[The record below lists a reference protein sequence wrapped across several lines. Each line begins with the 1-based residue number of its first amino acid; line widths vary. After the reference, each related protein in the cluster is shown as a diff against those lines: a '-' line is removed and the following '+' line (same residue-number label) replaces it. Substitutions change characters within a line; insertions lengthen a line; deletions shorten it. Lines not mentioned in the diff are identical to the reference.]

1 MTLKMVA
8 AQINACVGDLN
19 GNAQKILAAAQ
30 QAHAAGAHVMVTPEL
45 SLTGYPPEDLLLR
58 PSFLRRSKAV
68 LEQLAADLS
77 SLVGLSVL
85 VGHPKLLDDG
95 QICNAASLLQ
105 SGRVVAQY
113 GKLELPNYAVFDEQ
127 RYFVP
132 DGAPVVFDVRGVR
145 IGVVICE
152 DVWFPRAAAMSKAE
166 GAQVLLV
173 MNASPFHLNKFT
185 ERLQVMR
192 DHVSRHGI
200 PAVFCNLVGGQDEL
214 IFDGDSFALD
224 AQGNLMARAAS
235 FSEDLLILECDEAGA
250 LMAGRSSTPLSE
262 PEQAYQALV
271 LGTRDYVHKNG
282 FKGALVGLSG
292 GIDSALTLAI
302 AVDALGADQVTAV
315 MMPSPYTAAIS
326 VEDAQACAGALGVT
340 LHELP
345 ISPAYSAFETTLAPV
360 FAGRAPD
367 LTEEN
372 LQSRIR
378 GVLLMAL
385 SNKTGR
391 LLLTTGNKSEMA
403 VGYCTLY
410 GDMAGGY
417 AVIKDL
423 LKGWVYTLSRYRNA
437 RAVSMGQPIPI
448 PERIL
453 SRPPSAELRPDQTDQ
468 DSLPPYEVLDDI
480 LMRFVELG
488 QSSSEILAAGHSQE
502 VLEQVLRLLRLSE
515 YKRRQ
520 AAPGARITPRAF
532 GRDWRFPLTNRFHE
546 KEFFL

>member
-8 AQINACVGDLN
+8 AQLNACVGDLN
-19 GNAQKILAAAQ
+19 GNAQKILDAAR
-30 QAHAAGAHVMVTPEL
+30 QAHAAGAQIMVTPEL

-68 LEQLAADLS
+68 LEQLAVDLS
-77 SLVGLSVL
+77 SLHGLSVL
-85 VGHPKLLDDG
+85 VGHPKQLDDG

-132 DGAPVVFDVRGVR
+132 DGAPVVFEAQGVR
-145 IGVVICE
+145 VGVVICE
-152 DVWFPRAAAMSKAE
+152 DVWFPRAAAMSRAE
-166 GAQVLLV
+166 GAQVLVV
-173 MNASPFHLNKFT
+173 MNASPFHLNKFD
-185 ERLQVMR
+185 ERLRVMR
-192 DHVSRHGI
+192 EHVSRHAI

-224 AQGNLMARAAS
+224 AAGMLQARALS
-235 FSEDLLILECDEAGA
+235 FTEDLLAVEVTADGTLVSAQMASPLDEA
-250 LMAGRSSTPLSE
+250 
-262 PEQAYQALV
+262 EQAYEALV
-271 LGTRDYVHKNG
+271 LGTRDYVYKNG
-282 FKGALVGLSG
+282 FRGALVGLSG
-292 GIDSALTLAI
+292 GVDSALTLAI

-315 MMPSPYTAAIS
+315 MMPSPYTSAIS
-326 VEDAQACAGALGVT
+326 VEDAQACAAALGVT
-340 LHELP
+340 LLDLP
-345 ISPAYSAFETTLAPV
+345 ISPAYQAFESTLAPV

-423 LKGWVYTLSRYRNA
+423 LKGWVYKLSRFRNA
-437 RAVSMGQPIPI
+437 RAAAKGHPQAI

-453 SRPPSAELRPDQTDQ
+453 TRPPSAELRPDQTDQ

-480 LMRFVELG
+480 LMRFVEMG
-488 QSSSEILAAGHSQE
+488 QSSTEILAAGHSQE
-502 VLEQVLRLLRLSE
+502 VLEQVIRLLRLSE

>member
-1 MTLKMVA
+1 
-8 AQINACVGDLN
+8 
-19 GNAQKILAAAQ
+19 
-30 QAHAAGAHVMVTPEL
+30 
-45 SLTGYPPEDLLLR
+45 
-58 PSFLRRSKAV
+58 
-68 LEQLAADLS
+68 
-77 SLVGLSVL
+77 L
-85 VGHPKLLDDG
+85 VGHPKQLDDG

-132 DGAPVVFDVRGVR
+132 DGAPVVFEAQGVR
-145 IGVVICE
+145 VGVVICE
-152 DVWFPRAAAMSKAE
+152 DVWFPRAAAMSRAE
-166 GAQVLLV
+166 GAQVLVV
-173 MNASPFHLNKFT
+173 MNASPFHLNKFD
-185 ERLQVMR
+185 ERLRVMR
-192 DHVSRHGI
+192 EHVSRHAI

-224 AQGNLMARAAS
+224 AAGMLQARALS
-235 FSEDLLILECDEAGA
+235 FTEDLLAVEVTADGTLVSSQMAPPLDEPA
-250 LMAGRSSTPLSE
+250 
-262 PEQAYQALV
+262 QAYEALV
-271 LGTRDYVHKNG
+271 LGTRDYVYKNG

-292 GIDSALTLAI
+292 GVDSALTLAI

-315 MMPSPYTAAIS
+315 MMPSPYTSAMS
-326 VEDAQACAGALGVT
+326 VEDARACAAALGVA
-340 LHELP
+340 LHDLP
-345 ISPAYSAFETTLAPV
+345 ISPAYQAFESTLAPV

-423 LKGWVYTLSRYRNA
+423 LKGWVYKLSRFRNA
-437 RAVSMGQPIPI
+437 RAAAKGQPQAI

-453 SRPPSAELRPDQTDQ
+453 TRPPSAELRPDQTDQ

-480 LMRFVELG
+480 LMRFVEMG
-488 QSSSEILAAGHSQE
+488 QSSTEILAAGHSQE

>member
-8 AQINACVGDLN
+8 AQLNACVGDLN
-19 GNAQKILAAAQ
+19 GNAQKILDAAR
-30 QAHAAGAHVMVTPEL
+30 QAHAAGAQIMVTPEL

-68 LEQLAADLS
+68 LEQLAVDLS
-77 SLVGLSVL
+77 SLHGLSVL
-85 VGHPKLLDDG
+85 VGHPKQLDDG

-132 DGAPVVFDVRGVR
+132 DGAPVVFEAQGVR
-145 IGVVICE
+145 VGVVICE
-152 DVWFPRAAAMSKAE
+152 DVWFPRAAAMSRAE
-166 GAQVLLV
+166 GAQVLVV
-173 MNASPFHLNKFT
+173 MNASPFHLNKFD
-185 ERLQVMR
+185 ERLRVMR
-192 DHVSRHGI
+192 EHVSRHAI

-224 AQGNLMARAAS
+224 AAGMLQARALS
-235 FSEDLLILECDEAGA
+235 FTEDLLAVEVTADGTLVSAQMASPLDEA
-250 LMAGRSSTPLSE
+250 
-262 PEQAYQALV
+262 EQAYEALV
-271 LGTRDYVHKNG
+271 LGTRDYVYKNG

-292 GIDSALTLAI
+292 GVDSALTLAI

-315 MMPSPYTAAIS
+315 MMPSPYTSAMS
-326 VEDAQACAGALGVT
+326 VEDARACAAALGVA
-340 LHELP
+340 LHDLP
-345 ISPAYSAFETTLAPV
+345 ISPAYQAFESTLAPV

-423 LKGWVYTLSRYRNA
+423 LKGWVYKLSRFRNA
-437 RAVSMGQPIPI
+437 RAAAKGQPQAI

-453 SRPPSAELRPDQTDQ
+453 TRPPSAELRPDQTDQ

-480 LMRFVELG
+480 LMRFVEMG
-488 QSSSEILAAGHSQE
+488 QSSTEILAAGHSQE

>member
-68 LEQLAADLS
+68 LEQLSADLS
-77 SLVGLSVL
+77 SLGGLSVL
-85 VGHPKLLDDG
+85 VGHPRQLDDG

-132 DGAPVVFDVRGVR
+132 DGAPVVFDAQGVR

-152 DVWFPRAAAMSKAE
+152 DVWFPRAAAMSRAE
-166 GAQVLLV
+166 GAQVLVV

-185 ERLQVMR
+185 ERLQVVR
-192 DHVSRHGI
+192 EHVSRHGI
-200 PAVFCNLVGGQDEL
+200 PSVFCNLVGGQDEL

-224 AQGNLMARAAS
+224 GQGNLMARASS
-235 FSEDLLILECDEAGA
+235 FSEDLLMLDFDSAGA
-250 LMAGRSSTPLSE
+250 LLAGHAAPALSE

-326 VEDAQACAGALGVT
+326 IDDAQACAVALGVT

-345 ISPAYSAFETTLAPV
+345 ISPAYNAFEATLAPV

-423 LKGWVYTLSRYRNA
+423 LKGWVYRLSRFRNA
-437 RAVSMGQPIPI
+437 RAAELGQPIPI

-453 SRPPSAELRPDQTDQ
+453 TRPPSAELRPDQTDQ

-488 QSSSEILAAGHSQE
+488 ESSSEILAAGHSQE

>member
-132 DGAPVVFDVRGVR
+132 DGAPVVFDVQGVR

-488 QSSSEILAAGHSQE
+488 QSSSEILTAGHSQE

>member
-8 AQINACVGDLN
+8 AQLNACVGDLN
-19 GNAQKILAAAQ
+19 GNAQKILDAAR
-30 QAHAAGAHVMVTPEL
+30 QAHAAGAQIMVTPEL

-68 LEQLAADLS
+68 LEQLAVDLS
-77 SLVGLSVL
+77 SLHGLSVL
-85 VGHPKLLDDG
+85 VGHPKQLDDG

-132 DGAPVVFDVRGVR
+132 DGAPVVFEAQGVR
-145 IGVVICE
+145 VGVVICE
-152 DVWFPRAAAMSKAE
+152 DVWFPRAAAMSRAE
-166 GAQVLLV
+166 GAQVLVV
-173 MNASPFHLNKFT
+173 MNASPFHLNKFD
-185 ERLQVMR
+185 ERLRVMR
-192 DHVSRHGI
+192 EHVSRHAI

-224 AQGNLMARAAS
+224 AAGMLQARALS
-235 FSEDLLILECDEAGA
+235 FTEDLLAVEVTANGTLVSSQMAPPLDEPA
-250 LMAGRSSTPLSE
+250 
-262 PEQAYQALV
+262 QAYEALV
-271 LGTRDYVHKNG
+271 LGTRDYVYKNG

-292 GIDSALTLAI
+292 GVDSALTLAI

-315 MMPSPYTAAIS
+315 MMPSPYTSSMS
-326 VEDAQACAGALGVT
+326 VEDAQACAAALGVA
-340 LHELP
+340 LHDLP
-345 ISPAYSAFETTLAPV
+345 ISPAYQAFESTLAPV
-360 FAGRAPD
+360 FAGSAPD

-423 LKGWVYTLSRYRNA
+423 LKGWVYKLSRFRNA
-437 RAVSMGQPIPI
+437 RAAAKGQPQAI

-453 SRPPSAELRPDQTDQ
+453 TRPPSAELRPDQTDQ

-480 LMRFVELG
+480 LMRFVEMG
-488 QSSSEILAAGHSQE
+488 QSSTEILAAGHSQE

>member
-1 MTLKMVA
+1 
-8 AQINACVGDLN
+8 
-19 GNAQKILAAAQ
+19 
-30 QAHAAGAHVMVTPEL
+30 
-45 SLTGYPPEDLLLR
+45 
-58 PSFLRRSKAV
+58 
-68 LEQLAADLS
+68 
-77 SLVGLSVL
+77 
-85 VGHPKLLDDG
+85 
-95 QICNAASLLQ
+95 
-105 SGRVVAQY
+105 
-113 GKLELPNYAVFDEQ
+113 
-127 RYFVP
+127 
-132 DGAPVVFDVRGVR
+132 
-145 IGVVICE
+145 
-152 DVWFPRAAAMSKAE
+152 
-166 GAQVLLV
+166 
-173 MNASPFHLNKFT
+173 
-185 ERLQVMR
+185 MR

>member
-132 DGAPVVFDVRGVR
+132 DGAPVVFDVQGVR

-235 FSEDLLILECDEAGA
+235 FSEDLLMLECDEAGA

-302 AVDALGADQVTAV
+302 AVDALGAEQVTAV

>member
-8 AQINACVGDLN
+8 AQLNACVGDLN
-19 GNAQKILAAAQ
+19 GNAQKILDAAR
-30 QAHAAGAHVMVTPEL
+30 QAHAAGAQIMVTPEL

-68 LEQLAADLS
+68 LEQLAVDLS
-77 SLVGLSVL
+77 SLHGLSVL
-85 VGHPKLLDDG
+85 VGHPKQLDDG

-132 DGAPVVFDVRGVR
+132 DGAPVVFEAQGVR
-145 IGVVICE
+145 VGVVICE
-152 DVWFPRAAAMSKAE
+152 DVWFPRAAAMSRAE
-166 GAQVLLV
+166 GAQVLVV
-173 MNASPFHLNKFT
+173 MNASPFHLNKFD
-185 ERLQVMR
+185 ERLRVMR
-192 DHVSRHGI
+192 EHVSRHAI

-224 AQGNLMARAAS
+224 AAGMLQARALS
-235 FSEDLLILECDEAGA
+235 FTEDLLAVEVTANGTLVSSQMAPPLDEPA
-250 LMAGRSSTPLSE
+250 
-262 PEQAYQALV
+262 QAYEALV
-271 LGTRDYVHKNG
+271 LGTRDYVYKNG

-292 GIDSALTLAI
+292 GVDSALTLAI

-315 MMPSPYTAAIS
+315 MMPSPYTSSMS
-326 VEDAQACAGALGVT
+326 VEDAQACAAALGVA
-340 LHELP
+340 LHDLP
-345 ISPAYSAFETTLAPV
+345 ISPAYQAFESTLAPV

-423 LKGWVYTLSRYRNA
+423 LKGWVYKLSRFRNA
-437 RAVSMGQPIPI
+437 RAAAKGQPQAI

-453 SRPPSAELRPDQTDQ
+453 TRPPSAELRPDQTDQ

-480 LMRFVELG
+480 LMRFVEMG
-488 QSSSEILAAGHSQE
+488 QSSTEILAAGHSQE

>member
-8 AQINACVGDLN
+8 AQLNACVGDLN
-19 GNAQKILAAAQ
+19 GNAQKILDAAR
-30 QAHAAGAHVMVTPEL
+30 QAHAAGAQIMVTPEL

-68 LEQLAADLS
+68 LERLAVDLS
-77 SLVGLSVL
+77 SLHGLSVL
-85 VGHPKLLDDG
+85 VGHPKQLDDG

-132 DGAPVVFDVRGVR
+132 DGAPVVFEVQGVR
-145 IGVVICE
+145 VGVVICE
-152 DVWFPRAAAMSKAE
+152 DVWFPRAAAMSRAE
-166 GAQVLLV
+166 GAQVLVV
-173 MNASPFHLNKFT
+173 MNASPFHLSKFD
-185 ERLQVMR
+185 ERLRVMR
-192 DHVSRHGI
+192 EHVSRHAI

-224 AQGNLMARAAS
+224 AAGLLQARALS
-235 FSEDLLILECDEAGA
+235 FTEDLLAVEVTADGTLVSSQMAPPLDEPA
-250 LMAGRSSTPLSE
+250 
-262 PEQAYQALV
+262 QAYEALV
-271 LGTRDYVHKNG
+271 LGTRDYVYKNG

-292 GIDSALTLAI
+292 GVDSALTLAI

-315 MMPSPYTAAIS
+315 MMPSPYTSAMS
-326 VEDAQACAGALGVT
+326 VEDARACAVALGVV
-340 LHELP
+340 LHDLP
-345 ISPAYSAFETTLAPV
+345 ISPAYQAFESTLAPV

-423 LKGWVYTLSRYRNA
+423 LKGWVYKLSRFRNA
-437 RAVSMGQPIPI
+437 RAAAKGQPQAI
-448 PERIL
+448 PERVL
-453 SRPPSAELRPDQTDQ
+453 TRPPSAELRPDQTDQ

-480 LMRFVELG
+480 LMRFVEMG
-488 QSSSEILAAGHSQE
+488 QSSTEILAAGHSQE

>member
-132 DGAPVVFDVRGVR
+132 DGAPVVFDVQGVR

-235 FSEDLLILECDEAGA
+235 FSEDLLMLECDEAGA

-302 AVDALGADQVTAV
+302 AVDALGAEQVTAV

-453 SRPPSAELRPDQTDQ
+453 SRPPSAELR
-468 DSLPPYEVLDDI
+468 
-480 LMRFVELG
+480 
-488 QSSSEILAAGHSQE
+488 
-502 VLEQVLRLLRLSE
+502 
-515 YKRRQ
+515 
-520 AAPGARITPRAF
+520 
-532 GRDWRFPLTNRFHE
+532 
-546 KEFFL
+546 